1 MSEDIMHEPGKRTFI
16 TKRNCIGLVVL
27 ICVVVTLSYAFFF
40 KALPVKLL
48 KSPYF
53 YIVDLDND
61 GIELVDY
68 DDSQILYDVDGDGY
82 AEKTSW
88 VGDGEGF
95 LVVLDAKDQDN
106 YALINQKN
114 ESLYNL
120 ALEHLINYDVN
131 LDKVYNRLDYVRRE
145 YSEDF
150 SPLGIGVYLYDDNM
164 KLIDRRFQSK
174 FQCKFVEL
182 DFSQK
187 PFKLICNEKKIYDV
201 YPLHFKYSD
210 INHRWDSMCYAM
222 QKGASRS
229 EMAEN
234 SYIKFCN

>member
-1 MSEDIMHEPGKRTFI
+1 MSENLAQKNGKQKFFRSKLFS
-16 TKRNCIGLVVL
+16 GLVLMMCIVVFVGYVL
-27 ICVVVTLSYAFFF
+27 FLKNSS
-40 KALPVKLL
+40 VKLL
-48 KSPYF
+48 ESPYF

-61 GIELVDY
+61 GVELIDY

-88 VGDGEGF
+88 VGDGEGV
-95 LVVLDAKDQDN
+95 LGVLDVKDQYN

-131 LDKVYNRLDYVRRE
+131 LDKVYNRLDYVKRE

-187 PFKLICNEKKIYDV
+187 PFKLICNDKKIYDV

-229 EMAEN
+229 AMAKS
-234 SYIKFCN
+234 SYIEFCN